1 MAVRSF
7 QHILCI
13 DYWGSRQ
20 MNKICRVKD
29 ISVMGDEGGGGGGV
43 GISGISYAYKQNYA
57 NLYLKRRSSIGST
70 IKSAKRKL

>member
-7 QHILCI
+7 QHILGI

-29 ISVMGDEGGGGGGV
+29 ISVMGDEGGGGGG
-43 GISGISYAYKQNYA
+43 GGGFSGIFYVFKKNYE
-57 NLYLKRRSSIGST
+57 NLFF
-70 IKSAKRKL
+70 KRKS